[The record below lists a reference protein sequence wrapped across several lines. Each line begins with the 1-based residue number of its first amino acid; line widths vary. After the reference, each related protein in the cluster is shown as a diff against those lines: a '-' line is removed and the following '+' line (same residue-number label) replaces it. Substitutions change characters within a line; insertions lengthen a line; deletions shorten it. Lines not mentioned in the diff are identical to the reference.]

1 METALIVSSI
11 LLWLVVLL
19 NLLLTLGLVRR
30 LDTGGRSVSAMGL
43 EAGEPAPD
51 FTAQTLSGETVT
63 RSTYAGRNMA
73 FVFISTHCSP
83 CNEILSHMGPLEPKA
98 ARAGV
103 ELVLVSTDEME
114 ETCTFVEKQNISLP
128 VLIAPRS
135 NNPFLEDY
143 KFISTPS
150 YCLVNEQ
157 GKVQSAG
164 FMSMVGGPWKD
175 LADSWVKRDA
185 SIATERR

>member
-30 LDTGGRSVSAMGL
+30 LNANRASAPEMGL
-43 EAGEPAPD
+43 KVGEIAPD
-51 FTAQTLSGETVT
+51 FSAQSLSGETVT
-63 RSTYAGRNMA
+63 LATYAGRNIA
-73 FVFISTHCSP
+73 FIFISIHCGP
-83 CNEILSHMGPLEPKA
+83 CHEILPRLEPLGPKA

-103 ELVLVSTDEME
+103 ELVLVSADELD
-114 ETCTFVEKQNISLP
+114 ETRAYVAKQNIGLS
-128 VLIAPRS
+128 VLIASRKS
-135 NNPFLEDY
+135 NPFMEDY
-143 KFISTPS
+143 KSTATPS

-164 FMSMVGGPWKD
+164 YPSLEHGEWKV
-175 LADSWVKRDA
+175 LADSWAKKGLSLA
-185 SIATERR
+185 NERR